1 MRSLLSTSLS
11 GTHNRDNVSEGV
23 LQGPTQQLPHQMT
36 GSTVDLIGQKQSA
49 AVGSPDSMFKHF
61 HKKQGSRA
69 STFAYQD
76 PLADLTANEGTT
88 NTIITSSRRK
98 RRFGKRKEEP
108 MAAGAAN
115 FLGEF
120 GVLVER
126 TWEVQEIRME

>member
-1 MRSLLSTSLS
+1 
-11 GTHNRDNVSEGV
+11 
-23 LQGPTQQLPHQMT
+23 MT
-36 GSTVDLIGQKQSA
+36 GSQVDLIGQKQLA
-49 AVGSPDSMFKHF
+49 EGGSPDSLFKLF
-61 HKKQGSRA
+61 SKKQGSRA
-69 STFAYQD
+69 STFGYQD
-76 PLADLTANEGTT
+76 PVADLTANEGTT
-88 NTIITSSRRK
+88 NTIITSSRKK